1 MEEEKLRDYQNLV
14 ITERETFMRFIFN
27 GSWNSVVHRE
37 NIDIKL
43 LDYEQ
48 TVAEASIEGIDME
61 TKGVIYKWSY
71 IQAVF
76 FTSTILTTI
85 GQSAVCLH
93 FWKKMT
99 AFC

>member
-1 MEEEKLRDYQNLV
+1 MDGPLERQNFV
-14 ITERETFMRFIFN
+14 HFIFN
-27 GSWNSVVHRE
+27 GSWNSVIHRQ

-48 TVAEASIEGIDME
+48 TVALGATSGIDME
-61 TKGVIYKWSY
+61 TKDVIYKWSY

-85 GQSAVCLH
+85 GKSH
-93 FWKKMT
+93 FLENLYDQCRIVDLNSI
-99 AFC
+99 FF